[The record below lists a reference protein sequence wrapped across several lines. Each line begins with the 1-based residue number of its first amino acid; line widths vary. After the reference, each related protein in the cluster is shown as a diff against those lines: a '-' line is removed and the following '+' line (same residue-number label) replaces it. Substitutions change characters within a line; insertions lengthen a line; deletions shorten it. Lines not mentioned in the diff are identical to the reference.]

1 MLSKDYTMK
10 ILKKSNYRV
19 WDYTYIGQNPM
30 SREHKELNS
39 VRKIK

>member
-1 MLSKDYTMK
+1 MK
-10 ILKKSNYRV
+10 RLHYENFKKSNYRV
-19 WDYTYIGQNPM
+19 WDDTYIGQNPM